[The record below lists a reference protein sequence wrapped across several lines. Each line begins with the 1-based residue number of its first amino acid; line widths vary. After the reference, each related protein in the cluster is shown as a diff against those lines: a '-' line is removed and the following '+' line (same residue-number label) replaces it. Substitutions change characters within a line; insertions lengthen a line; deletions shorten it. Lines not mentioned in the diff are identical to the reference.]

1 MRCLLGLCLAA
12 VVGASGDGAAPDLYL
27 LVDRLFSSDASVRA
41 GARDGLIAANDERIA
56 PALVD
61 AVFFNTAGR
70 AETVAVL
77 EHLLRETHG
86 TGYKKWVE
94 AIGRREDL
102 IPAPGYVAF
111 KSRLLG
117 KIDPALAAL
126 LREDAPRRIRA
137 EEIVWGGVKKDG
149 IPALDNPK
157 FIDASRATWMTPDE
171 LVFGVVIDGDVRAYP
186 ERILAWHE
194 MANDRVGGRAVSL
207 SYCTLCGAAI
217 LYDGHVSDGKTY
229 TFGSSGLLY
238 RSNKLMYD
246 RQTQTL
252 WSQLTGEPV
261 LGPLAAKE
269 LAPLR
274 ALPITVSSWRE
285 WKKMHP
291 RTRVLSLETGY
302 ERDYRPGTAYGR
314 YFASPETMFPVWKK
328 APSDLAVKD
337 WVLVVVVEPSRKMYP
352 VDALAGASLVHDR
365 VGDRDVVLVGERAFE
380 SGGRRFRRESA
391 SLVDTANEESF
402 AITEEALV
410 SASGTRLRR
419 LPSHRAFWFG
429 AYAFYPGTQLWQPDE
444 Q

>member
-1 MRCLLGLCLAA
+1 MA
-12 VVGASGDGAAPDLYL
+12 VSGDDAQPDLYA
-27 LVDRLFSSDASVRA
+27 LVDRLFSSDAAVRA
-41 GARDGLIAANDERIA
+41 AARDGLIAANDERIA

-77 EHLLRETHG
+77 EHLLREKHG
-86 TGYKKWVE
+86 TSFKKWVE
-94 AIGRREDL
+94 TIGRREDVV
-102 IPAPGYVAF
+102 PAPGYVAF
-111 KSRLLG
+111 KARLLG
-117 KIDPALAAL
+117 KIDPALATL

-149 IPALDNPK
+149 IPALDDPK
-157 FIDASRATWMTPDE
+157 FIDASRATWLAPDE
-171 LVFGVVIDGDVRAYP
+171 LVFGVAIDGDVRAYP

-217 LYDGHVSDGKTY
+217 LYDGRASDGNTY

-261 LGPLAAKE
+261 LGPLAATG

-274 ALPITVSSWRE
+274 VLPLTATPWRE
-285 WKKMHP
+285 WKAMHP

-302 ERDYRPGTAYGR
+302 ERDYRPGAAYGK

-328 APSDLAVKD
+328 PPSDLAVKD
-337 WVLVVVVEPSRKMYP
+337 WVLVVVVEAARKIYP
-352 VDALAGASLVHDR
+352 VDALARAGLVHDR
-365 VGDRDVVLVGERAFE
+365 IADRDIVLVEERAFE
-380 SGGRRFRRESA
+380 TGGRRFRREA
-391 SLVDTANEESF
+391 AQLVDTANEESF
-402 AITEEALV
+402 AMTEEALV

-429 AYAFYPGTQLWQPDE
+429 AYAFYPGTALWQPSGE
-444 Q
+444 P